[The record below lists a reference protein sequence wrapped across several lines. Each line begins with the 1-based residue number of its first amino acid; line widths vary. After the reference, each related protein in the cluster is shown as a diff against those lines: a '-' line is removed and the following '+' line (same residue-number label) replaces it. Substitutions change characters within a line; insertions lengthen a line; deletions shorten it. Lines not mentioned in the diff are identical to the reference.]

1 MTGKRKYG
9 KLEKYFPHPGTMTT
23 DKTSEASAPLP
34 GSEGLKPFTW
44 SGANKFDLQIANDLF
59 EEYAKDKD
67 PRVL

>member
-1 MTGKRKYG
+1 
-9 KLEKYFPHPGTMTT
+9 MTT
-23 DKTSEASAPLP
+23 DNTPEASIPLP
-34 GSEGLKPFTW
+34 GSEGLKTFTW